1 MAIMTTSI
9 TPSPSALGSEARIE
23 NHKKTAGHLMASA
36 SHHFK
41 AATYLQD
48 GNQDK
53 YAQHNMLAQ
62 EYLNLAIEAK
72 I

>member
-1 MAIMTTSI
+1 MTSV
-9 TPSPSALGSEARIE
+9 TPNISAVESDSRIE

-36 SHHFK
+36 THHLK
-41 AATYLQD
+41 AATYLRER
-48 GNQDK
+48 NNDK
-53 YAQHNMLAQ
+53 YTQHTILAQ